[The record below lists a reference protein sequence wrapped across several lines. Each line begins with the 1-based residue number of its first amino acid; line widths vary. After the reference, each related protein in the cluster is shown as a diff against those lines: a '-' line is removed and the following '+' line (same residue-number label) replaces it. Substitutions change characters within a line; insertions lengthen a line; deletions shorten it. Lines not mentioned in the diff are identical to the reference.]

1 MINNV
6 NDNEGNYT
14 VGLTE
19 ATLFE
24 FVRPE
29 QETTPGMKSNVRA
42 LCWRFGLVRKSR
54 YRAKIHNRQDG
65 STTEGLSGNN
75 EYQGARKAQLPDDE
89 SPSHVPQSPR
99 WFHRRIVW

>member
-1 MINNV
+1 MIDNV

-42 LCWRFGLVRKSR
+42 LC
-54 YRAKIHNRQDG
+54 
-65 STTEGLSGNN
+65 
-75 EYQGARKAQLPDDE
+75 
-89 SPSHVPQSPR
+89 
-99 WFHRRIVW
+99 